1 MRGAAAVTA
10 IALALALP
18 VAPSAADE
26 RLACPENTL
35 TRETR
40 TALGVERWCE
50 RPGPPAVRHGP
61 YVVTHPEGGV
71 HLRGEY
77 SEGVATGAWK
87 TWYRGGAQSGE
98 AQFRGGRTTGM
109 LLGWYENGRGS
120 FVCGFRDGVA
130 MGRMELFDSDGRLR
144 QAADYDNAGV
154 ELRREAWDEQGRS
167 IDPQSPDAD
176 RAGKTALQTSVLID
190 YGFMAS
196 TLRERRR

>member
-1 MRGAAAVTA
+1 MRGAAVAA
-10 IALALALP
+10 IALSLALQ

-26 RLACPENTL
+26 RLACPEKTVA
-35 TRETR
+35 RESK

-61 YVVTHPEGGV
+61 YVITHPEGGPL
-71 HLRGEY
+71 LRGEY
-77 SEGVATGAWK
+77 SDGVASGAWK

-98 AQFRGGRTTGM
+98 AQFRDGRTTGM

-130 MGRMELFDSDGRLR
+130 TGRMELFDSDGRLR
-144 QAADYDNAGV
+144 QATDYDNAGV
-154 ELRREAWDEQGRS
+154 EVRREAWDEQGRP
-167 IDPQSPDAD
+167 IDPKSPDAE
-176 RAGKTALQTSVLID
+176 RASKTAFQTSVLIY

-196 TLRERRR
+196 TLVETRR